1 MRAKRLTRS
10 ARGTTLPSRDDK
22 LRGTEPPELEPNPQ
36 YTVLVVEDEAPV
48 RLAVVEYLRD
58 RDFQVLEAANGV
70 EAVNILSADTAVDVV
85 CSHVQM
91 AGDLDGFA
99 LARWVRVN
107 KPNIRTLLTSGYAGD
122 VANQIDAS
130 ADASQ
135 PDEPYN
141 CENLLRHI
149 RRLLAEQSC
158 SLN

>member
-1 MRAKRLTRS
+1 M
-10 ARGTTLPSRDDK
+10 PSRDDK

-91 AGDLDGFA
+91 AGDLSWAEPDA
-99 LARWVRVN
+99 TA
-107 KPNIRTLLTSGYAGD
+107 TSD
-122 VANQIDAS
+122 PPFP
-130 ADASQ
+130 ADAADFQ
-135 PDEPYN
+135 DWIGTGTLGLEP
-141 CENLLRHI
+141 L
-149 RRLLAEQSC
+149 
-158 SLN
+158 

>member
-1 MRAKRLTRS
+1 
-10 ARGTTLPSRDDK
+10 
-22 LRGTEPPELEPNPQ
+22 
-36 YTVLVVEDEAPV
+36 
-48 RLAVVEYLRD
+48 
-58 RDFQVLEAANGV
+58 
-70 EAVNILSADTAVDVV
+70 
-85 CSHVQM
+85 M